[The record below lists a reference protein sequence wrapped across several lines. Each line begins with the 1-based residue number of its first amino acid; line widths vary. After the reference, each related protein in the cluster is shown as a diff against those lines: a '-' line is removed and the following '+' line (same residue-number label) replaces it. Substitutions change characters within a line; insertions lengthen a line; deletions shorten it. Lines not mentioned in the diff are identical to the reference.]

1 MKCETEAGR
10 FEIKYALPVSMR
22 SSVLDLIRGHVLPD
36 EFARPLGDGRLGYHV
51 HSLYFDTE
59 NLKDYFERLDRRPVR
74 NRLRVRTYGHEGE
87 GQPVFLEN
95 KRKSGKWV
103 VKHRVHVCDAE
114 QWCVSQDMQ
123 PWRAFVNDLG
133 GRSAFAAHSFCSL
146 VDDGKRLPVTVVH
159 YEREVFVPR
168 VDDGYR
174 VRLTLDYG
182 VSASIGPA
190 PTSLYAPSQIKILP
204 DEIMVMELKYE
215 KRAPGWMKA
224 LCRELRLR
232 PTPVSKF
239 GLSIARGLRSD
250 RAHELSC
257 LEPRLS
263 VAA

>member
-1 MKCETEAGR
+1 MKCETEVGR
-10 FEIKYALPVSMR
+10 YEIKYALPVSMR
-22 SSVLDLIRGHVLPD
+22 EKVLDQISDYVIPD
-36 EFARPLGDGRLGYHV
+36 QFARPLGDGRLGYHV

-59 NLKDYFERLDRRPVR
+59 SLKDYFERLDRRPVR

-103 VKHRVHVCDAE
+103 VKHRTHVCDAE
-114 QWCVSQDMQ
+114 QWCDSRDPK
-123 PWRAFVNDLG
+123 PWRAFGRLG
-133 GRSAFAAHSFCSL
+133 RCAFAAHSFCSL
-146 VDDGKRLPVTVVH
+146 VDGGERLPVSVVH
-159 YEREVFVPR
+159 YEREVLVPR

-174 VRLTLDYG
+174 IRVTLDYR
-182 VSASIGPA
+182 VCASIA
-190 PTSLYAPSQIKILP
+190 LVSTSLYAPPEIQLLP
-204 DEIMVMELKYE
+204 DEIMVMELKFE

-224 LCRELRLR
+224 LCRNLRLR

-239 GLSIARGLRSD
+239 GLSIAKGLRSGHP
-250 RAHELSC
+250 HELSC